1 MIPLQKLSSTAVAA
15 EFLEPDDIE
24 TPSSLVDYELGGVGL
39 NDSSQG
45 LKVRTWRLRLVGN
58 DVRINADGVPETTLF
73 TRSGI
78 TELSLAFDQNMRPY
92 VAFVQNG
99 QSVLRWYDT
108 LAQQQVFLDLA
119 AGTVTPRV
127 CLDDKRPLQVGASD
141 VILAYVLNG
150 NLYFRAQRDRF
161 EVEYLLQE
169 DVGGRLIRVGMN
181 RKYRLQFLLEE
192 LAA

>member
-1 MIPLQKLSSTAVAA
+1 MIPLNRLSVTPQPA

-24 TPSSLVDYELGGVGL
+24 TPSSLVDYELGGVDL
-39 NDSSQG
+39 NDASQG
-45 LKVRTWRLRLVGN
+45 LRVRNWRLRMVGN

-92 VAFVQNG
+92 VAFIQNG
-99 QSVLRWYDT
+99 QAILRWYDT

-119 AGTVTPRV
+119 EGTVTPRV

-141 VILAYVLNG
+141 VILAYVLND

-161 EVEYLLQE
+161 EVEYLLQAN
-169 DVGGRLIRVGMN
+169 VGGRLIRVGMN
-181 RKYRLQFLLEE
+181 RKYRLQFLMEE
-192 LAA
+192 VG